1 MSTGSSGTES
11 GRVASGQTLWLGGAT
26 VDARA
31 AADSPAGAVSENGL
45 PGFDEAYVMPGFV
58 TLQHAANAL
67 ASGGA
72 VHARERPFQIGDD
85 ISNVFEAD
93 ADPNESIG
101 NADRRALGRCQL

>member
-26 VDARA
+26 VDDRA
-31 AADSPAGAVSENGL
+31 AAYA
-45 PGFDEAYVMPGFV
+45 MPGFV
-58 TLQHAANAL
+58 TLPHAANAL